1 MPTWSRYRAERISS
15 ALFGPLKGSA
25 RTLRS
30 WRSRTERGAASTRPR
45 TPWSEWT
52 CTPSHDPNG
61 ERARPGAAG
70 DPGQRAR
77 RLAPAAQRC
86 RPLRRR
92 ARPAP
97 PPRPPGP
104 GDAPGRPCRP
114 RRRHSRGAGRRAR
127 AGLRPGPARP
137 GPARSSRRRCSGRP
151 PATPRET
158 SRPACGW
165 SPSTAA
171 GSSPSAG
178 AARTASAP
186 PPASGSSAR
195 SSRTRCCYASR
206 LMLRPAATACSPAC
220 ATRTP
225 TPAPRSAWPRSASS
239 RSAECQP
246 AAMSTGRS
254 GNSPPR
260 GR

>member
-137 GPARSSRRRCSGRP
+137 GQIVPATLLWQATGYTPRDLQTGLRLVAQDGSRLLSERWGRP
-151 PATPRET
+151 NRE
-158 SRPACGW
+158 
-165 SPSTAA
+165 
-171 GSSPSAG
+171 
-178 AARTASAP
+178 
-186 PPASGSSAR
+186 
-195 SSRTRCCYASR
+195 
-206 LMLRPAATACSPAC
+206 
-220 ATRTP
+220 RTP
-225 TPAPRSAWPRSASS
+225 TGKWLIGEIVPDTLLLRIPADAPPGRYRLLAGLRDPDANDRAPLGL
-239 RSAECQP
+239 AEI
-246 AAMSTGRS
+246 GELEIR
-254 GNSPPR
+254 
-260 GR
+260 